1 MHEDLL
7 NHEASESLD
16 VKADGCR
23 DPRCHRCGAGLG
35 PHAAAGRDA
44 PVGARPAS
52 RTEVVAVVLGSEYPD
67 HHGVAL
73 RLRRA
78 PMHPSLQPFSREESP
93 DLVLSRRCGHNC
105 NRPGWPEFRRYGFTF
120 ARTRHTGLEWSEVR
134 HELLDRRAPFA
145 YTYYTSASKDE
156 GHMVVVIG
164 FSSSATGERKLIV
177 MDPAL
182 EPQLAHDG
190 LPGDTDPQVRVI
202 DYDNEYDPTNRIQG
216 LHWDDFWDVARL
228 EP

>member
-1 MHEDLL
+1 MKRASPLMLRRTAAAILVAIAAAPVSAHTPPPAAMHRLAHVRP
-7 NHEASESLD
+7 HEQKLSQWCWAASTQIIMESLCGYGVPQCTQVFNRFHEKNHQISCCPD
-16 VKADGCR
+16 
-23 DPRCHRCGAGLG
+23 GAG
-35 PHAAAGRDA
+35 A
-44 PVGARPAS
+44 
-52 RTEVVAVVLGSEYPD
+52 
-67 HHGVAL
+67 
-73 RLRRA
+73 
-78 PMHPSLQPFSREESP
+78 
-93 DLVLSRRCGHNC
+93 NC